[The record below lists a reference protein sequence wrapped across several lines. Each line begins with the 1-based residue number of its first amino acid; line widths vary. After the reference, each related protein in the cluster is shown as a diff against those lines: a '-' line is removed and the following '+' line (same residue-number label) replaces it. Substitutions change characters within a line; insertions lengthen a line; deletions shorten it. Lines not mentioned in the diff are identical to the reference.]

1 MAMTIDGSNGV
12 TFPNSS
18 VQIGAASPNQAVVVT
33 DSTNIAMTALL
44 NSGSQQNVGSSFSI
58 NIPTSGIIKLSS
70 IVGRFL
76 NSATATQH
84 NYTFGI
90 RINTTNY
97 WFGQQNVNG
106 TLSTI
111 LANCIIQ
118 GTAVANQ
125 YNEIYGF
132 GNSSV
137 VSSSLV
143 SANPASL
150 DIVGLSIPTG
160 TQTVQVVTAYVT
172 TAGTIQGAV
181 KQTRITLEFLAT

>member
-33 DSTNIAMTALL
+33 DSTNIAMTATLIG
-44 NSGSQQNVGSSFSI
+44 GSQQNVGSSFSI

-90 RINTTNY
+90 RIGTTNY
-97 WFGQQNVNG
+97 WFGQQNING
-106 TLSTI
+106 TLSTVPG
-111 LANCIIQ
+111 NCIIQ
-118 GTAVANQ
+118 GTSAANQ
-125 YNEIYGF
+125 YIEIYGF
-132 GNSSV
+132 GNSN
-137 VSSSLV
+137 SSTNLV

-150 DIVGLSIPTG
+150 DIVGASMPTG
-160 TQTVQVVTAYVT
+160 TQTVQVVTAYMT